1 MYLISG
7 FTTKLISGF
16 VLVKY
21 ISEPIIYLYRVASIA
36 FDVSSFRNFKFVVIG
51 VAMALQCGIPNL
63 FRISTYIFLGLGKS
77 HMGSAKLQYLESS
90 ASFQGLSSQILQP
103 SSSCIHR

>member
-1 MYLISG
+1 MYRLSV
-7 FTTKLISGF
+7 FTTKQILGLL
-16 VLVKY
+16 LVKY
-21 ISEPIIYLYRVASIA
+21 NSEPIICLYRVASIA

-77 HMGSAKLQYLESS
+77 RLDTTILQDLENS
-90 ASFQGLSSQILQP
+90 ASFQGLSSQIL
-103 SSSCIHR
+103 